1 MDFQLSAAL
10 MGDLEG
16 FQQGVRDAARW
27 AGEVAMVE
35 VADMGLGR
43 LRASVNEAGLGE
55 RVANAW
61 RAEIYPRRGGSLEPA
76 VFFYTNAP
84 EIIRAHT
91 GMVIRAGARAYLA
104 IPIPGS
110 PAEDFPNPRGPDTKV
125 DYARARFGERL
136 FLIPPK
142 AGRLGMLAVEGAAI
156 TATGRVSVRQKNKR
170 GQWGKGTMTIP
181 LFWLV
186 PQVTMKPV
194 LDPQA
199 DFDWISD
206 RFAEEYTRNMAD
218 ALVRAGLG
226 N

>member
-16 FQQGVRDAARW
+16 FQQGVRDAVSA
-27 AGEVAMVE
+27 AGRETMEAM
-35 VADMGLGR
+35 ADQGLGR
-43 LRASVNEAGLGE
+43 LRASVREAGLGE
-55 RVANAW
+55 RLANAW
-61 RAEIYPRRGGSLEPA
+61 RAEVYPKRGNALEPA
-76 VFFYTNAP
+76 LYIYTKAP
-84 EIIRAHT
+84 EIIRAQS

-136 FLIPPK
+136 FMIPPK

-186 PQVTMKPV
+186 PQVTMKPA

-199 DFDWISD
+199 DFDWISA
-206 RFAEEYTRNMAD
+206 RFADEYTRRMAD

-226 N
+226 D